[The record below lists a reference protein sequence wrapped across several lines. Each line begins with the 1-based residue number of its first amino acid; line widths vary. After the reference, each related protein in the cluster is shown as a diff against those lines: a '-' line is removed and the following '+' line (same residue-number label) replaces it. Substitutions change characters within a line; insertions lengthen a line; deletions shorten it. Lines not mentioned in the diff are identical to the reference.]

1 MSKFRASY
9 AVVSNV
15 FETNDSPGREAQL
28 CCRLLATSGRTSFA
42 AAKTSNAPGPYT
54 GAVRF

>member
-1 MSKFRASY
+1 MSKFRASF

-15 FETNDSPGREAQL
+15 FETNDSPG
-28 CCRLLATSGRTSFA
+28 RLLATSGRTSFA